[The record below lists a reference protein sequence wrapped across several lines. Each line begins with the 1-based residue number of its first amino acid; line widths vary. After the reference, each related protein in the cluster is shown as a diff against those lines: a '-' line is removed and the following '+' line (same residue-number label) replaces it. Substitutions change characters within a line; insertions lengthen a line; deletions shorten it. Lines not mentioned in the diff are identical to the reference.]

1 MRKVISLLTLIV
13 FLSACQSNKKES
25 QVQNPNSIHKAI
37 AQEVLQVSEYT
48 YLRVLEEDGKEIWLA
63 APSIQAEIGQTYY
76 FKKGMEM
83 SNFNSKELN
92 KTFETV
98 YFIDKLSTDPNM
110 STPAALNNTSNSVA
124 VTNQAAKP
132 MIEKKEVNI
141 EPLKNAITIAELYKD
156 LNAFKGKKVTLK
168 GQVTKYNPAILNK
181 NWIHIQD
188 GTEYNDKFDLTAT
201 ITSEVKVGDIVTIEG
216 VITINK
222 DFGYGY
228 VYELIMED
236 AVLKQ

>member
-1 MRKVISLLTLIV
+1 MRRVFSLFMLVI
-13 FLSACQSNKKES
+13 FLSACQSNKKD
-25 QVQNPNSIHKAI
+25 VQIENLDSIHKAVV
-37 AQEVLQVSEYT
+37 QEVLQVSEYT
-48 YLRVLEEDGKEIWLA
+48 YLRILEDGKEKWLA
-63 APSIQAEIGQTYY
+63 APSMQAETGQTYY

-83 SNFNSKELN
+83 PNFESKELK

-98 YFIDKLSTDPNM
+98 YFIDKISTDPNM
-110 STPAALNNTSNSVA
+110 TLPAISSSTPNGIDVSE
-124 VTNQAAKP
+124 QAAKP
-132 MIEKKEVNI
+132 VLEKEKVTI
-141 EPLKNAITIAELYKD
+141 EPLKDAITIAELYK
-156 LNAFKGKKVTLK
+156 NMNTFEGKRITVK

-216 VITINK
+216 VIAVNK

-236 AVLKQ
+236 AILKE